1 MTDFSQYSIFENNKA
16 TLKETSKDDHGAGIS
31 YMTEALYEVINFD
44 AVKNDYTK
52 GLKLIENPK
61 SNDALFLAENGRWT
75 FIEFKNGFMDNQK
88 KFDVRKKVFDS
99 LLIFSD
105 IVGQGISYTRT
116 EMDYIL
122 VYNETKNPYAEEDYK
137 KTHVSESP
145 ARDRIAKTFMGK
157 AHLTYIKYGLEIF
170 KNYCFKDVY
179 TYTEQEFTEN
189 FVNKYA
195 L

>member
-1 MTDFSQYSIFENNKA
+1 
-16 TLKETSKDDHGAGIS
+16 
-31 YMTEALYEVINFD
+31 MTESLCEVINFD

-52 GLKLIENPK
+52 ELKLVENPK
-61 SNDALFLAENGRWT
+61 SNDALFLAEDGRWT

-99 LLIFSD
+99 LLMFSD
-105 IVGQGISYTRT
+105 IVGKGISYTRT
-116 EMDYIL
+116 EVDYIL
-122 VYNETKNPYAEEDYK
+122 VYNEAKNPNAEEGDK

-145 ARDRIAKTFMGK
+145 ARDNIAKTLMGK
-157 AHLTYIKYGLEIF
+157 AHQTYIKYGLEIF

-179 TYTEQEFTEN
+179 TYTEQEFTET
-189 FVNKYA
+189 FVNKHA